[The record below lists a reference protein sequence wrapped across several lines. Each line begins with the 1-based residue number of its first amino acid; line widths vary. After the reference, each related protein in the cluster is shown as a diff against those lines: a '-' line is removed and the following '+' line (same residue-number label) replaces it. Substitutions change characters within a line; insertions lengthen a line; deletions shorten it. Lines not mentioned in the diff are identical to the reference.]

1 LEKERCQEE
10 KKGPFPGQTKGK
22 RRPPVFGSLLDYD
35 RGQVGDKKKRKGL
48 FLIGFDSMG
57 VKDPLWIIFL
67 QFQLIDRMSLDMKD
81 KKTISLVPLMIVY
94 LVGAGL
100 FIGVLVVAP
109 QLPFRF
115 VIKAVPALSLFWATL
130 LIPGIVVSQRMALL
144 VGALFCAV
152 GDVLL
157 DIDRVRLFVPGLAA
171 FLLGHIGFLSFFGMR
186 RVSASPRRIWTIPV
200 LFFALIMAIIL
211 IPRLGS
217 LLLPVLA
224 YLVVI
229 TLMTILAIVSD
240 IRSTAALGAGLFMVS
255 DALLALAKFV
265 FPGQPSPLFSIPVYF
280 SGLFLLGFGIL
291 GSIPKRRDSGEGPS
305 QGTRT

>member
-1 LEKERCQEE
+1 
-10 KKGPFPGQTKGK
+10 
-22 RRPPVFGSLLDYD
+22 
-35 RGQVGDKKKRKGL
+35 
-48 FLIGFDSMG
+48 MG